1 MSELTLPATPRSG
14 SPELLKDLRDFIEI
28 LRRGWRHVAVS
39 VMVCLTLA
47 TIYLAK
53 TKRQYQATARL
64 LVLQQGGRP
73 LNVANNN
80 DPSRLLDNGDDYI
93 PTHAS
98 IVSSPRVMRRAIDAI
113 GLQNL
118 PSLATAVREGLDPV
132 EEAIAKLKVVRPDRQ
147 AKILRADYR
156 ADSREEATRTLEAIT
171 ESYEKFL
178 EETFQKN
185 NNDVIELIKKA
196 REQLRE
202 ELKEAEEKYAE
213 FRRGHPIFVDQ
224 SGRSFVL
231 QRLEQWNH
239 STGEAMAKAVQLK
252 AQLELGRKLAGEG
265 IDLWAIAHAITQLG
279 GDANSL
285 LQGLNSLGVMDGGAL
300 YIRTINEQRQQL
312 IDRYGLEYSKV
323 QELTKRIEQMRN
335 ARNRLASIE
344 ARDLLSSIEQSLKA
358 IEAMRVDFSKRFDED
373 QDKAKQLE
381 FDLLTETSLRENL
394 ERQRSLFNTVV
405 DQLKQAQF
413 IGDFSSISSQI
424 IEPPNAPRY
433 PVWPQMSIVLGLA
446 LVAGCL
452 IGTGAAVVA
461 DRIDQRIRSLAEL
474 RQILG
479 LAVLGQIPQVREEQA
494 AAMGE
499 FGLVSHTMPRSPW
512 AEAYRAIRTNIEF
525 LRRNQDLRVILV
537 TSGYSGDGKSVS
549 ASNLAVSLAQAGR
562 RILLVDG
569 DLRKPSQH
577 EIHGLTNNRGLTH
590 VLRGLLPVHRVVQ
603 RTAVENLEL
612 IVTGPE
618 VPNPAELL
626 TSSTFNEFLGEARR
640 SYEIVIIDSSPL
652 LVVTDAAII
661 GGSVDGVVL
670 IARAGALRHND
681 AQQVVEMLR
690 VLGTR
695 ILGTIV
701 NRTTRD
707 REGYGYGYGYGAYGN
722 RHGSPEAATT
732 ASPKDDGGEAGAPP
746 PPPNGR
752 SDPQR

>member
-1 MSELTLPATPRSG
+1 VSELTLPTTPRSG
-14 SPELLKDLRDFIEI
+14 SPELLKDLRDLIET

-39 VMVCLTLA
+39 VMVCLTLG

-118 PSLATAVREGLDPV
+118 PSLATAAREGLDPI

-224 SGRSFVL
+224 LGRSFVL

-239 STGEAMAKAVQLK
+239 STGEAMAKAVQFK

-265 IDLWAIAHAITQLG
+265 TDLWAIAYAITQLG
-279 GDANSL
+279 GDANGL

-300 YIRTINEQRQQL
+300 YIRTLNEERQQL
-312 IDRYGLEYSKV
+312 IDRYGPEYSKV
-323 QELTKRIEQMRN
+323 QELSKRIEQMRN
-335 ARNRLASIE
+335 ARSHLGSNDV
-344 ARDLLSSIEQSLKA
+344 RDLLSSIEQSLKA
-358 IEAMRVDFSKRFDED
+358 IETMRVDLSQRFDKD
-373 QDKAKQLE
+373 QDKAKLLE
-381 FDLLTETSLRENL
+381 LDLLTETSLRENL

-446 LVAGCL
+446 LVTGCL

-499 FGLVSHTMPRSPW
+499 FGLVSHTMPRSSW

-525 LRRNQDLRVILV
+525 LRRNQDFRVILV

-569 DLRKPSQH
+569 DLRKPCQH

-590 VLRGLLPVHRVVQ
+590 ILRGLLPVHQVVQ

-612 IVTGPE
+612 IAAGPE

-626 TSSTFNEFLGEARR
+626 TSSTFNEFLEEARR

-670 IARAGALRHND
+670 IARTGALRHND

-701 NRTTRD
+701 NRITQD
-707 REGYGYGYGYGAYGN
+707 REGYGYGSEAYGIGMA
-722 RHGSPEAATT
+722 RRKPPSPPHSRTT
-732 ASPKDDGGEAGAPP
+732 AEKPELRHP
-746 PPPNGR
+746 R
-752 SDPQR
+752 